1 MTAIDTPR
9 VSLGRRPAE
18 IRSFSVRDGTKL
30 IYRYW
35 QPAIE
40 SKKALLLLH
49 RGHEHSG
56 RFAEFVETLGLSDFH
71 IFACDQRGHGES
83 DGERGYAENLATVVK
98 DLDEFV
104 GHISTTYDLP
114 VENMIV
120 VGHSV
125 AAVLL
130 SAWVHD
136 YAPPIRAMVLAT
148 PALRIKLYVP
158 LAIPGLRLL
167 QTVRRKSFIKSYV
180 KSRML
185 THDADEA
192 RSYDS
197 DRLISRSIAVNILLD
212 VHDTSTRIMEDAA
225 AITLPTLLLSAG
237 KDWVVKNS
245 AQARFFERLGSAS
258 KQMHLYPG
266 DYHAIFHEVDRDRVA
281 AAVREFIAQAFRNRS
296 EPVSLLDA
304 DKAGA
309 SKREFDRLSKP
320 LSLASPRGFSFRIQK
335 LGLKLLANVSD
346 GIRLGWQTGF
356 NSGQTLD
363 YVYENRPRGLGPLGR
378 LADRFYLN
386 AIGWRGIRLRK
397 INLTEAIE
405 QTIRAL
411 IASGREARIL
421 DIAAGPGRCV
431 LDVLRTIRDD
441 PSIPQV
447 TAMLRDRSSEDLEA
461 GRRLAVEM
469 GLFNATFALGDAFD
483 PASLAEVQP
492 RPNIAI
498 VSGLYELFPDNEP
511 VCRSL
516 AGLGQILTTGD
527 YLIYTNQPWH
537 PQVEMIARVLVFRD
551 GKPWV
556 MRRRTQAEMDQ
567 LVRANGFEKI
577 DMKIDPFGIF
587 TVSIARKIADC
598 AAP

>member
-1 MTAIDTPR
+1 MIATDTPQ
-9 VSLGRRPAE
+9 VSETSRPVA
-18 IRSFSVRDGTKL
+18 ICTLSVRDGAKL

-35 QPAIE
+35 RPVSE
-40 SKKALLLLH
+40 SKKALLLFH

-56 RFAEFVETLGLSDFH
+56 RFAEFVEVLGLPDFH
-71 IFACDQRGHGES
+71 IFAWDQRGHGQS
-83 DGERGYAENLATVVK
+83 DGECGYARSVAEVVK

-114 VENMIV
+114 IENMV
-120 VGHSV
+120 LLGHSV
-125 AAVLL
+125 AAVLV

-167 QTVRRKSFIKSYV
+167 QKIRRKSFIKSYV

-185 THDADEA
+185 THDASEG
-192 RSYDS
+192 RSYDA

-245 AQARFFERLGSAS
+245 AQARFFERLGSAC
-258 KQMHLYPG
+258 KQMHLHPG
-266 DYHAIFHEVDRDRVA
+266 DYHAIFHEVDRHRVA
-281 AAVREFIAQAFRNRS
+281 AAVREFIGQAFRERA
-296 EPVSLLDA
+296 EPTCLLDA
-304 DKAGA
+304 DKTGHT
-309 SKREFDRLSKP
+309 KEEFDRLSRP
-320 LSLASPRGFSFRIQK
+320 LSLACPRGLAFGIQK
-335 LGLKLLANVSD
+335 IGLKMLASVSD
-346 GIRLGWQTGF
+346 GIRLGWETGF

-363 YVYENRPRGLGPLGR
+363 YVYENSPRGFTPLGR
-378 LADRFYLN
+378 LVDRFYLN
-386 AIGWRGIRLRK
+386 AIGWRGIRIRK
-397 INLTEAIE
+397 MNLSEAIE
-405 QTIRAL
+405 QTIRAVSRS
-411 IASGREARIL
+411 AREARIL

-431 LDVLRTIRDD
+431 LDVLQKLRDD
-441 PSIPQV
+441 PSNPYISAV
-447 TAMLRDRSSEDLEA
+447 LRDRSSQDLEA
-461 GRRLAVEM
+461 GRQLAAEM
-469 GLFNATFALGDAFD
+469 GLENATFALGDAFD
-483 PASLAEVQP
+483 PASLAQVQP

-511 VCRSL
+511 VNRSL
-516 AGLGQILTTGD
+516 SGLSQILTTGD

-556 MRRRTQAEMDQ
+556 MRRRAQAEMDQ

-587 TVSIARKIADC
+587 TVSIARKIADG
-598 AAP
+598 A